1 MMTAVAGVV
10 LHDIGKV
17 EELGTS
23 RRLDYTTCGQLV
35 GHVVLS
41 LEILERHV
49 ARVEG
54 FPFEIKNV
62 LQHFIVSHHGEIDR
76 GAQRRT
82 GFTGSHCSPL
92 PG

>member
-17 EELGTS
+17 DELGTS

-35 GHVVLS
+35 GHVALG
-41 LEILERHV
+41 LDILERHV
-49 ARVEG
+49 AGVEG
-54 FPFEIKNV
+54 FRIEIKNM
-62 LQHFIVSHHGEIDR
+62 LQHFMVSHHGEIDR
-76 GAQRRT
+76 GALRRT